1 MAQLD
6 HIVGMYNAVLT
17 ELLPVEEPLLEDR
30 IAKMDQAGRMAKM
43 DALPNVSF
51 SMPCLEL
58 GRHWVNM
65 YHQLLW
71 VCHFGS
77 RLSQIGRHLFGFRLY
92 C

>member
-51 SMPCLEL
+51 SPEPIFMHAFAREL
-58 GRHWVNM
+58 
-65 YHQLLW
+65 QA
-71 VCHFGS
+71 
-77 RLSQIGRHLFGFRLY
+77 
-92 C
+92 